1 MNRNDFPDHRLNE
14 LYGFMNN
21 EQEIWK
27 NVEGYDGK
35 YQVSNLGRVRR
46 WKHGKWYMLK
56 CCTTKRCYKYAHLT
70 DADGNNKKLQ
80 VHRLVALAFVE
91 GYADGL
97 VVNHKNENPSDNRAE
112 NLEWVTQTQ
121 NMNSGTV
128 NQRKSANC
136 TKHIVLRVSADGE
149 IVGRYNGVPAASRA
163 TGFAVTDIRRWC
175 RDSERLH
182 YAHYWIFATKEESDK
197 MPDVVRG
204 LTDTDGFEPMEGE
217 RWADI
222 EGYEG
227 YYQVSDMGRV
237 RNVRCPIY
245 HGGVLT
251 PSKAKHSDY
260 LSVHLSMGGHRK
272 TFYIHRL
279 VAMTFVSGYQQGMEV
294 NHRDE
299 NPANNRADNLE
310 WTTVTANRRYGTRIE
325 RTADKRRVTVLQ
337 YSLDGEFIAEYH
349 GLWNAARAIH
359 RSSPGMIGDCCKGR
373 CRQAYGF
380 IWKYKDKKE

>member
-1 MNRNDFPDHRLNE
+1 
-14 LYGFMNN
+14 MNN

-27 NVEGYDGK
+27 DIEDYDGK

-46 WKHGKWYMLK
+46 WKHDRWYILK
-56 CCTTKRCYKYAHLT
+56 CSTTKRCYKYAHLT
-70 DADGNNKKLQ
+70 DADGNTKKVQ

-91 GYADGL
+91 GCKDGL

-112 NLEWVTQTQ
+112 NLEWVTQMQ
-121 NMNSGTV
+121 NNNYGSA
-128 NQRKSANC
+128 NDRRSANC
-136 TKHIVLRVSADGE
+136 SKRIVLRVSADGE
-149 IVGRYNGVPAASRA
+149 IVGRYVGVPAASKA

-175 RDSERLH
+175 KDSKRLH
-182 YAHYWIFATKEESDK
+182 YANYWIFATKEESDK

-204 LTDTDGFEPMEGE
+204 LTDTDSFETIEGE
-217 RWADI
+217 RWTDI

-251 PSKAKHSDY
+251 PSKAKHSNH
-260 LSVHLSMGGHRK
+260 LSVRLSKDGHLKG
-272 TFYIHRL
+272 FYVHRL
-279 VAMTFVSGYQQGMEV
+279 VAMAFVSGYQQGMEV
-294 NHRDE
+294 NHIDE
-299 NPANNRADNLE
+299 NPQNNRADNLA

-325 RTADKRRVTVLQ
+325 RTAEKRRVTVLQ
-337 YSLDGEFIAEYH
+337 YSLDGEFIAEHH

-359 RSSPGMIGDCCKGR
+359 RSSPGNIGDCCKGK

-380 IWKYKDKKE
+380 VWKYKENKQ